1 MTKTVVLGGVMAS
14 AAGVLGVVGELL
26 PPPQA
31 PTHSPATTTHNG
43 ETRIIAIKLSSFVA
57 EMQVTPGAVVS
68 YKGMFQVRI

>member
-1 MTKTVVLGGVMAS
+1 MAS

-26 PPPQA
+26 PPHA
-31 PTHSPATTTHNG
+31 PTHSPTTTTHTG
-43 ETRIIAIKLSSFVA
+43 EKRFMRSKLSSFVA